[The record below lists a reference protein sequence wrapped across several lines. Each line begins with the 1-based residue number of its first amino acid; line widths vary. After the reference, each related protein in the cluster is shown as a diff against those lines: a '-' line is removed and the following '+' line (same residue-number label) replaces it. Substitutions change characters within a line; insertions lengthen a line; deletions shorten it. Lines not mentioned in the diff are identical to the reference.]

1 MPISQKIKDVAT
13 KAKSFV
19 SEHKQAICNTVMFV
33 GLSGVSAAV
42 VVLTRENNL
51 QNQNDYMLMNRQD
64 YARERIYDVE
74 RQVGMPVNSDD
85 VRYHDYRESTKEAA
99 NLDTK

>member
-19 SEHKQAICNTVMFV
+19 SEHKQAIFNTVMFV

-42 VVLTRENNL
+42 VALTRENNL
-51 QNQNDYMLMNRQD
+51 QNQNDEMLMNRHD
-64 YARERIYDVE
+64 YARDRIYKIE
-74 RQVGMPVNSDD
+74 RSVGMPVHEHDQ
-85 VRYHDYRESTKEAA
+85 RHHDYLESLKAEPASE
-99 NLDTK
+99 

>member
-1 MPISQKIKDVAT
+1 MPIPQKIEDVAG

-19 SEHKQAICNTVMFV
+19 IEHKQTIFNTVMFV
-33 GLSGVSAAV
+33 GLTGVSAAV
-42 VVLTRENNL
+42 IALTKENDL

-64 YARERIYDVE
+64 YSRSRIYDIE

-85 VRYHDYRESTKEAA
+85 QRYHDYRESLKAEPTAQ
-99 NLDTK
+99 

>member
-1 MPISQKIKDVAT
+1 MPISQKIKDVAN

-19 SEHKQAICNTVMFV
+19 IEHKQTVFNTVMFV
-33 GLSGVSAAV
+33 GLTGVSAAV
-42 VVLTRENNL
+42 IALTKENYL

-85 VRYHDYRESTKEAA
+85 QRYHDAITEKANSTTE
-99 NLDTK
+99 

>member
-1 MPISQKIKDVAT
+1 MPISQKIKEVAT

-19 SEHKQAICNTVMFV
+19 SEHKQTIFNTVMFV

-85 VRYHDYRESTKEAA
+85 QRYHDYRESLKADSTSE
-99 NLDTK
+99 

>member
-1 MPISQKIKDVAT
+1 MPIPQKIKDVAG

-19 SEHKQAICNTVMFV
+19 IEHKQTIFNTVMFV
-33 GLSGVSAAV
+33 GLAGVSAAV
-42 VVLTRENNL
+42 VVLTKENDL
-51 QNQNDYMLMNRQD
+51 QNQNDDMLMNRQD

-85 VRYHDYRESTKEAA
+85 QRYHDYRESLKADSTSE
-99 NLDTK
+99 